1 MMIGS
6 DNLLQRY
13 IKCTY
18 LEHHAA
24 RVPVRPVGAKVGDEV
39 ERPDDDV
46 AVEVA
51 VVAFHTRQV
60 FVRCRRN
67 CIHTRNKWL
76 VNTST
81 TCTHGD

>member
-24 RVPVRPVGAKVGDEV
+24 RIPVRPVGAKVGDEV

-60 FVRCRRN
+60 FVPLQTNAC
-67 CIHTRNKWL
+67 TRE
-76 VNTST
+76 TS
-81 TCTHGD
+81 GL